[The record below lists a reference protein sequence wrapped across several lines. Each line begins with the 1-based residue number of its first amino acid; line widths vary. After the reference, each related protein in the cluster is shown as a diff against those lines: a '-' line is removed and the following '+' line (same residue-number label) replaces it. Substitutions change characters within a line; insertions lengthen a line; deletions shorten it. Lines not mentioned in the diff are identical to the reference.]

1 MVNNI
6 NKLLEI
12 KGNTKNSAIKL
23 KNTNGF
29 NERIKKIIFKS
40 EDDLY
45 EKYTIQLLRKRID
58 RELNGL
64 EGQYDVDFLKKIFYF
79 NKNVEE
85 YVNFRINEMNQRKE
99 D

>member
-23 KNTNGF
+23 KLLNGF
-29 NERIKKIIFKS
+29 NDRIKKILFKS

-45 EKYTIQLLRKRID
+45 EKYAIP
-58 RELNGL
+58 
-64 EGQYDVDFLKKIFYF
+64 
-79 NKNVEE
+79 
-85 YVNFRINEMNQRKE
+85 
-99 D
+99 